1 MEGLL
6 NMSNRGAR
14 LIEAMRLR
22 GMQKQHALAHTLGVN
37 ESTVTRWKNNGPMS
51 LDRAIAL
58 CDLLD
63 ISLDWFLAG
72 YGSMER
78 HIKNDLH
85 DHADMT
91 AEEIDG
97 ELFCALKRLEKTMS
111 RPSKVLLI
119 AFLNAT
125 LPR

>member
-14 LIEAMRLR
+14 LIEAMKIR

-72 YGSMER
+72 YGAMER
-78 HIKNDLH
+78 HIKSNLD
-85 DHADMT
+85 DHGDITSDEMD
-91 AEEIDG
+91 E
-97 ELFCALKRLEKTMS
+97 ELFSVLKRLEKTMS
-111 RPSKVLLI
+111 RTSKTLLI